1 MAVIEAIE
9 TVYLEA
15 DATSVTFADIPSTY
29 EHLQLR
35 MSIRDG
41 SSGSYGE
48 IGLQFNTVTTTT
60 YSYHRM
66 TGNGTAKSAAAY
78 TGINNIA
85 FNYVV
90 AESEPGAYFSSI
102 VIDILDYAN
111 GSKNTTTSA
120 LMGSSD
126 PGGDTNWVVAHSGLW
141 ASTAVV
147 DEIKIIYRWGP
158 NIKRGSVF
166 NLYGLRSS

>member
-1 MAVIEAIE
+1 MAVIEAIA
-9 TVYLEA
+9 TTYLEA
-15 DATSVTFADIPSTY
+15 DAASVTFSSIPATY

-35 MSIRDG
+35 MSVRDG
-41 SSGSYGE
+41 STGTYGE

-66 TGNGTAKSAAAY
+66 TGSGTTPAAGAY
-78 TGINNIA
+78 TGVNNIA
-85 FNYVV
+85 LNYVV
-90 AESEPGAYFSSI
+90 AEGEPRVYFSSI

-120 LMGSSD
+120 MLGTTAD
-126 PGGDTNWVVAHSGLW
+126 GTDWVMAYSGLW

-158 NIKRGSVF
+158 DIKRGSEF
-166 NLYGLRSS
+166 TLYGLKSS